1 MTKWLSVPVL
11 ALGLVTLA
19 ASGSGA
25 GSFTVGNVQGTYGFS
40 FDGAFVDGTRV
51 AAVGSLYADGHG
63 NILNGLRTLS
73 VGYSTGAAVIHQT
86 FSCMYSVDPTGMG
99 TATCQFVPGHTETL
113 ALVIISNNEVQLIG
127 TDANSVVHGVAKK
140 QG

>member
-11 ALGLVTLA
+11 ALELVALA

-25 GSFTVGNVQGTYGFS
+25 SSFTVGNVQGTYGFT
-40 FDGAFVDGTRV
+40 FAGAFVDGTRV
-51 AAVGSLYADGHG
+51 TAVGSLYADGHG

-73 VGYSTGAAVIHQT
+73 VGYSTGAAIIHQT

-99 TATCQFVPGHTETL
+99 TATCQFVPGRTETL
-113 ALVIISNNEVQLIG
+113 AFVIISNNEVQLIG
-127 TDANSVVHGVAKK
+127 TDTTSVVNGFAKK